1 MTPYERVMSRLE
13 GKPVDKIPNLNIVM
27 MFAGDYLGFKYGEY
41 VSDYRKLV
49 QARIKCAEEFGI
61 DVVSCIS
68 DPMREAHAMGANVM
82 IPEDAVPYS
91 NGHLLEDYSDIS
103 KIKIVNPFEGERM
116 LDRIKAVELFREEVG
131 GHYPIIGWVE
141 GALAEAADLRGVS
154 EIMMDLLV
162 EPDFCSE
169 LLEKTYEQT
178 LMFAKAQI
186 EAGAD
191 IIGVGDAVAS
201 LIGPDLYEKF
211 AFPYQKKI
219 CDEIHKMGAKMKLH
233 ICGNTQ
239 SILPKIKEVGAD
251 IFDVDFPVDFKVAV
265 DTFKGSITSAN
276 GNLHTA
282 AVMQRGSEEDVIKAV
297 QQCIAVSDET
307 TMISAGCEIPR
318 GTPYVNMKTMSRTLR
333 L

>member
-1 MTPYERVMSRLE
+1 MTPFERVMNRLE

-27 MFAGDYLGFKYGEY
+27 MLAADCIEVKYGEY

-49 QARIKCAEEFGI
+49 QGKIKCADEFGI

-68 DPMREAHAMGANVM
+68 DPMREAHAMGADLV
-82 IPEDAVPYS
+82 IPEDDVPYS
-91 NGHLLEDYSDIS
+91 NGHLIEEYSDIS

-116 LDRIKAVELFREEVG
+116 LDRIKALELFRKEVG

-141 GALAEAADLRGVS
+141 GALGEAADLRGVS
-154 EIMMDLLV
+154 EIMMDLIMA
-162 EPDFCSE
+162 PDFCHE
-169 LLEKTYEQT
+169 FLEKTYEQT

-201 LIGPDLYEKF
+201 LIGPELYEKF
-211 AFPYQKKI
+211 AFPYEKRI

-276 GNLHTA
+276 GNLHPVST
-282 AVMQRGSEEDVIKAV
+282 MKQGSEESVIKAV
-297 QQCIAVSDET
+297 QQCISVGDET
-307 TMISAGCEIPR
+307 TMISGGCEIPR
-318 GTPYVNMKTMSRTLR
+318 GTPYENMKAMSRALR